1 MTRNPAVTTEPRV
14 PHIPGFP
21 VVRREINRLHAA
33 FLTESRTRRH
43 WLCCLQEFRVSRVFR
58 EMWGSTALPPKLSTR
73 LQKAGASL
81 VPALFVA
88 GCSRAPSF
96 NILGSFF
103 PAWILCG
110 LLGILLTVAARLF
123 LVRIKFEQELSP
135 LILVYPCLTAFFT
148 FTLWL
153 VFFS

>member
-1 MTRNPAVTTEPRV
+1 MPPKCNGTRW
-14 PHIPGFP
+14 
-21 VVRREINRLHAA
+21 
-33 FLTESRTRRH
+33 TRRM
-43 WLCCLQEFRVSRVFR
+43 QMPSSQGIKRVAV
-58 EMWGSTALPPKLSTR
+58 
-73 LQKAGASL
+73 AGA
-81 VPALFVA
+81 LFAPELLAA
-88 GCSRAPSF
+88 GCSRAPTF

-110 LLGILLTVAARLF
+110 VIGILLAVVVRLF
-123 LVRIKFEQELSP
+123 FVRIKLEDQLLAP